1 MLIFVQLI
9 QTSFLSCDEPRP
21 FYQNPPLT
29 YLPFSLVSSV
39 LVLISPVR
47 QEEARYVAQREFHCT
62 DSARL
67 LLSRTLCEYCAVQ
80 PNGGGVGMPHIPEA
94 DGAQR
99 VNYGLEANSFKTRL
113 CGNQKHNGWQC
124 FLYLKQ
130 DTINNNRLVLKTL

>member
-1 MLIFVQLI
+1 MWHSG
-9 QTSFLSCDEPRP
+9 SFTV
-21 FYQNPPLT
+21 LT
-29 YLPFSLVSSV
+29 RRGCCCHVRCVSTAPC
-39 LVLISPVR
+39 SPM
-47 QEEARYVAQREFHCT
+47 
-62 DSARL
+62 
-67 LLSRTLCEYCAVQ
+67 
-80 PNGGGVGMPHIPEA
+80 GGGVGMPHIPEA